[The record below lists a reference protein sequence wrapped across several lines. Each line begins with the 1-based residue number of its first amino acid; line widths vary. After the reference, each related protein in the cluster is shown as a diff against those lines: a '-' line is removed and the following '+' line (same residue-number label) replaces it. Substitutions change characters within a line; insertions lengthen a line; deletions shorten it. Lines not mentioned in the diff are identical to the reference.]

1 MGFCN
6 PLLDMTVV
14 GDQHLLDKYDLEKN
28 GVILAEKKHMPL
40 YEEILQNKKVEFT
53 AGGSGQNSLR
63 VAQVSAIL
71 CDLSKEKKL
80 KK

>member
-1 MGFCN
+1 
-6 PLLDMTVV
+6 MTVV

-40 YEEILQNKKVEFT
+40 YEEILQNKIVEFT

-63 VAQVSAIL
+63 VAQVSDIL
-71 CDLSKEKKL
+71 CDLPK
-80 KK
+80 